1 MNTALYND
9 IDKPACAWMR
19 ELAAQG
25 HIPPGDVDSRSI
37 ADLTGADVARY
48 TQAHFFAG
56 IAGWPLALRLAG
68 WPPDRPV
75 WTGSCPCQPFS
86 SAGKRKGQADERH
99 VWPEF
104 ARLIGECRPPVVFGE
119 QVASA
124 VGHGWLDGVFADLEG
139 LGYACGAAVLGA
151 HSVGAPHIRQRLW
164 WVAYA
169 VGGPS
174 ERWAVAGEESGAE
187 GSAAGQARQ
196 RQRGGFDA
204 ASDGPAGRLGNS
216 HSRRLE
222 QNHISIKTGPS
233 ETNPWAN
240 AASIPCADGKA
251 RRLEPSIS
259 PLVDGVPEVM
269 VLVCACCNTETI
281 VNEELHYMRRVNGGS
296 ERLLTPEV
304 LFGRVPN
311 QVDVRA
317 RSGRRKGASAATDS
331 GAVLQPMRGDNSPSS
346 ASPRQGYT
354 EQHPGERRDSL
365 HGLPLS
371 GAFTGTEAIHMRRL
385 RESVC
390 RKGSSVQGEDLF
402 CPVCV
407 RVGPHKC
414 STSMGPSRVTRLRGY
429 GNAIVP
435 QLAAVWIKWCMSII
449 YEMQHAETA
458 A

>member
-1 MNTALYND
+1 MNLYND

-48 TQAHFFAG
+48 TQSHFFAG

-164 WVAYA
+164 WVAYSGEQLA
-169 VGGPS
+169 QTEQVIRSGQSHALRSGGPS
-174 ERWAVAGEESGAE
+174 RLGIAGRNGSQGQCSA
-187 GSAAGQARQ
+187 GSAGRAVERARAAGGLPHPAHADGWCGEQGEQGRQ
-196 RQRGGFDA
+196 GIGRGGPA
-204 ASDGPAGRLGNS
+204 NCGPWDNY
-216 HSRRLE
+216 
-222 QNHISIKTGPS
+222 IIV
-233 ETNPWAN
+233 
-240 AASIPCADGKA
+240 PCADGKS

-259 PLVDGVPEVM
+259 PLVDGVP
-269 VLVCACCNTETI
+269 A
-281 VNEELHYMRRVNGGS
+281 RV
-296 ERLLTPEV
+296 V
-304 LFGRVPN
+304 
-311 QVDVRA
+311 
-317 RSGRRKGASAATDS
+317 
-331 GAVLQPMRGDNSPSS
+331 
-346 ASPRQGYT
+346 
-354 EQHPGERRDSL
+354 
-365 HGLPLS
+365 
-371 GAFTGTEAIHMRRL
+371 
-385 RESVC
+385 
-390 RKGSSVQGEDLF
+390 
-402 CPVCV
+402 
-407 RVGPHKC
+407 
-414 STSMGPSRVTRLRGY
+414 RLRGY

-435 QLAAVWIKWCMSII
+435 QLAAVWIKWCMSVIDAF
-449 YEMQHAETA
+449 ECKAVA
-458 A
+458 S

>member
-1 MNTALYND
+1 MNLYND

-48 TQAHFFAG
+48 TQSHFFAG

-169 VGGPS
+169 QGERAGSIAGSARKGLRQSHGGGPACGLGIAKCF
-174 ERWAVAGEESGAE
+174 RRKRGAATGFDGAVAENGAHADTVE
-187 GSAAGQARQ
+187 ATGTPGGLGIAGRNGSQGQCSAGSAGRAVERARAAGGLPHPAHADGWCGEQGEQGRQ
-196 RQRGGFDA
+196 GVGRGGPA
-204 ASDGPAGRLGNS
+204 NCGPWDNY
-216 HSRRLE
+216 
-222 QNHISIKTGPS
+222 IIV
-233 ETNPWAN
+233 
-240 AASIPCADGKA
+240 PCADGKS

-259 PLVDGVPEVM
+259 PLVDGVP
-269 VLVCACCNTETI
+269 A
-281 VNEELHYMRRVNGGS
+281 RV
-296 ERLLTPEV
+296 V
-304 LFGRVPN
+304 
-311 QVDVRA
+311 
-317 RSGRRKGASAATDS
+317 
-331 GAVLQPMRGDNSPSS
+331 
-346 ASPRQGYT
+346 
-354 EQHPGERRDSL
+354 
-365 HGLPLS
+365 
-371 GAFTGTEAIHMRRL
+371 
-385 RESVC
+385 
-390 RKGSSVQGEDLF
+390 
-402 CPVCV
+402 
-407 RVGPHKC
+407 
-414 STSMGPSRVTRLRGY
+414 RLRGY

-435 QLAAVWIKWCMSII
+435 QLAAVWIKECMSVIDGLKADVQVLI
-449 YEMQHAETA
+449 GGVA
-458 A
+458 

>member
-204 ASDGPAGRLGNS
+204 ASDGPAGRLGIAKCF
-216 HSRRLE
+216 RRKRGAATGFDGAVAENGAHADTVEATGTPSGLPHPAHADGWCGE
-222 QNHISIKTGPS
+222 QGEQGRQGIGRGGP
-233 ETNPWAN
+233 AN
-240 AASIPCADGKA
+240 CGHWDNYIIVPCADGKS

-259 PLVDGVPEVM
+259 PLVDGVP
-269 VLVCACCNTETI
+269 A
-281 VNEELHYMRRVNGGS
+281 RV
-296 ERLLTPEV
+296 V
-304 LFGRVPN
+304 
-311 QVDVRA
+311 
-317 RSGRRKGASAATDS
+317 
-331 GAVLQPMRGDNSPSS
+331 
-346 ASPRQGYT
+346 
-354 EQHPGERRDSL
+354 
-365 HGLPLS
+365 
-371 GAFTGTEAIHMRRL
+371 
-385 RESVC
+385 
-390 RKGSSVQGEDLF
+390 
-402 CPVCV
+402 
-407 RVGPHKC
+407 
-414 STSMGPSRVTRLRGY
+414 RLRGY

-435 QLAAVWIKWCMSII
+435 QLAAVWIKWCMSVID
-449 YEMQHAETA
+449 EMQHAETA